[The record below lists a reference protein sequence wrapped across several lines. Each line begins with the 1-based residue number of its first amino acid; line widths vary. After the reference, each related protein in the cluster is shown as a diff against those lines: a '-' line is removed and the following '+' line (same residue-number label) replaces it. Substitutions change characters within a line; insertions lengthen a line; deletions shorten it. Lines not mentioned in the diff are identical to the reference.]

1 MTLYVKDIPLNTLL
15 GVDKINVDNIERA
28 ATLCFTRRERFCDGY
43 YVEKEIE
50 EICNKFFGNTNVNQN
65 NGLMKQYNLMK
76 EYVNEHKLIGLF
88 LIGMNLDN
96 IIIDTYPTQNG
107 TEIELTVKSI
117 CRCFLKS
124 YFTQDE
130 IHCICQATPNFD
142 IYYDHVLEQKE
153 SELT

>member
-1 MTLYVKDIPLNTLL
+1 MTLYVKDIPLDKIL
-15 GVDKINVDNIERA
+15 GVETISSDDIEKA
-28 ATLCFTRRERFCDGY
+28 AILCFTRKQRFVDGY

-50 EICNKFFGNTNVNQN
+50 EICNQFFGNTNVNQK
-65 NGLMKQYNLMK
+65 NGLISQYGKMK
-76 EYVNEHKLIGLF
+76 EYVTERKLIGLF

-142 IYYDHVLEQKE
+142 IYYDHILESKK
-153 SELT
+153 SELN